1 MLANKELLSNECV
14 ELSRQFIKD
23 FYNQDTN
30 KYFDL
35 IDDNFMWVGAFEFM
49 YIYGKEKDSWTLL
62 HIHSSHARDIPLEFD
77 SVYQTPNINEYT
89 SWFQYLRA
97 IDFNDTKD
105 KRIQF

>member
-1 MLANKELLSNECV
+1 MLLNLC
-14 ELSRQFIKD
+14 
-23 FYNQDTN
+23 T
-30 KYFDL
+30 
-35 IDDNFMWVGAFEFM
+35 FME
-49 YIYGKEKDSWTLL
+49 KKKDSWTLL

>member
-1 MLANKELLSNECV
+1 MIILCGSVLLNLC
-14 ELSRQFIKD
+14 
-23 FYNQDTN
+23 T
-30 KYFDL
+30 
-35 IDDNFMWVGAFEFM
+35 FME
-49 YIYGKEKDSWTLL
+49 KKKDSWTLL

>member
-1 MLANKELLSNECV
+1 MMLANKELLSNECV

-49 YIYGKEKDSWTLL
+49 YIYGKEKRFMDSFT
-62 HIHSSHARDIPLEFD
+62 HS
-77 SVYQTPNINEYT
+77 
-89 SWFQYLRA
+89 
-97 IDFNDTKD
+97 
-105 KRIQF
+105 